1 MYCFEKR
8 PQIKFGSSEE
18 KEAAISTKNNHLLSF
33 LYSLYDKGL
42 VGSIPSPFFDTPAT
56 LFI

>member
-1 MYCFEKR
+1 
-8 PQIKFGSSEE
+8 
-18 KEAAISTKNNHLLSF
+18 LSF

-56 LFI
+56 LFIWDYNFKFLNF